1 MCLCVWVA
9 GAKSKAKAGAGA
21 PTPGGGP
28 ATKEGAGGA
37 GAGAAPGS
45 TGGGNALRHLVGV
58 ERLVDRL
65 GRKLL
70 NTTHHLPST
79 VEGGVPPSPG
89 LSRDESNAS
98 TGTTNTSNTDF
109 TGSTSGSV
117 LGSSSRGRSS
127 SAATAASSVI
137 DADAR
142 SGPSPAR
149 SVTSPALAA
158 LVRKQSAGEL
168 PPVHPGK
175 LARTQ
180 SEFTRHE
187 EARLLNAQGGGGAS
201 DDSPRQM
208 RRVQDFVMVTKGFK
222 RDDSGNTM
230 REAVMF
236 RASTRAGSLSVATPQ
251 REAVRTLKRMD
262 SDGKNAM
269 SKMPRAAAG
278 GAAASDSSDSSSGS
292 DDDLDD
298 LHDVTDDL
306 DAVLRPLDEMPI
318 AEDPAFE
325 PLSDVDIADDG
336 LVSDYSDSDYS
347 DGADY
352 DQYHTVRAFQEDVAS
367 QASGEA
373 EAARPAFGFKP
384 DHSSSQ
390 GPGIAMGGATTSR
403 GDDDASSD
411 GDSDVDAVAVV
422 SDDGSIDMAGVD
434 DVGVDVDD
442 KAPSTSPLVEKPAV
456 AVPPPGGDEMPVAA
470 AADSSDSDSSD
481 EAVDTFNLGDT
492 LSPPTPEDAAG
503 AGTAA
508 AGAGAGAGAGS
519 SARFTPKTGKRTIS
533 KMGSMLG
540 GCTCAQGR
548 LRARGCL
555 LTGFLRVYVV
565 VACM

>member
-1 MCLCVWVA
+1 MSPTWSWRVSTRLSTIRTRARGRPRVSGQRGWLPTLLVSLQRRGYSCGSSCNPDPSRCARCRRCTSRGTGGCLLRLVLRALAAAPAGLAAAYGARVGAVVHQVSCAGVGTVALRSLYESGPPQQSSVERWLTRCVAPARLPRGVARWAYQREGLTAVLRACVCGWVA

-65 GRKLL
+65 
-70 NTTHHLPST
+70 
-79 VEGGVPPSPG
+79 G

-149 SVTSPALAA
+149 SATSPALAA
-158 LVRKQSAGEL
+158 LVRKRSAGEL

-208 RRVQDFVMVTKGFK
+208 RRVQDFVMVTKGFQ

-251 REAVRTLKRMD
+251 REAVRSLAQLLAK
-262 SDGKNAM
+262 AWC
-269 SKMPRAAAG
+269 
-278 GAAASDSSDSSSGS
+278 GAAVPTPPLELSLVFSSHCWS
-292 DDDLDD
+292 LR
-298 LHDVTDDL
+298 LLAHDANEVNEQL
-306 DAVLRPLDEMPI
+306 G
-318 AEDPAFE
+318 
-325 PLSDVDIADDG
+325 G
-336 LVSDYSDSDYS
+336 LCC
-347 DGADY
+347 
-352 DQYHTVRAFQEDVAS
+352 
-367 QASGEA
+367 
-373 EAARPAFGFKP
+373 
-384 DHSSSQ
+384 
-390 GPGIAMGGATTSR
+390 
-403 GDDDASSD
+403 
-411 GDSDVDAVAVV
+411 AVA
-422 SDDGSIDMAGVD
+422 A
-434 DVGVDVDD
+434 
-442 KAPSTSPLVEKPAV
+442 ECWN
-456 AVPPPGGDEMPVAA
+456 VP
-470 AADSSDSDSSD
+470 
-481 EAVDTFNLGDT
+481 FKQ
-492 LSPPTPEDAAG
+492 
-503 AGTAA
+503 
-508 AGAGAGAGAGS
+508 
-519 SARFTPKTGKRTIS
+519 ARVFW
-533 KMGSMLG
+533 
-540 GCTCAQGR
+540 
-548 LRARGCL
+548 
-555 LTGFLRVYVV
+555 
-565 VACM
+565 

>member
-1 MCLCVWVA
+1 MLRVLVCVWVA

-65 GRKLL
+65 
-70 NTTHHLPST
+70 
-79 VEGGVPPSPG
+79 G

-208 RRVQDFVMVTKGFK
+208 RRVQDFVMVTKGFQ

-373 EAARPAFGFKP
+373 ETARPAFGFKP

-403 GDDDASSD
+403 GDDGASSD

-456 AVPPPGGDEMPVAA
+456 AVPPPGGDEMRVAA

-548 LRARGCL
+548 LRGRGCL

>member
-1 MCLCVWVA
+1 MLVCVWVA

-65 GRKLL
+65 G
-70 NTTHHLPST
+70 
-79 VEGGVPPSPG
+79 

-127 SAATAASSVI
+127 SAATTASSVI

-187 EARLLNAQGGGGAS
+187 EARLLNAQGGDGAS

-251 REAVRTLKRMD
+251 REAVRSLAQLLAK
-262 SDGKNAM
+262 AWC
-269 SKMPRAAAG
+269 
-278 GAAASDSSDSSSGS
+278 GAAVPTPPLELSLVFSSHCWS
-292 DDDLDD
+292 LR
-298 LHDVTDDL
+298 LLAHDANEVNEQL
-306 DAVLRPLDEMPI
+306 G
-318 AEDPAFE
+318 
-325 PLSDVDIADDG
+325 G
-336 LVSDYSDSDYS
+336 LCC
-347 DGADY
+347 
-352 DQYHTVRAFQEDVAS
+352 
-367 QASGEA
+367 
-373 EAARPAFGFKP
+373 
-384 DHSSSQ
+384 
-390 GPGIAMGGATTSR
+390 
-403 GDDDASSD
+403 
-411 GDSDVDAVAVV
+411 AVA
-422 SDDGSIDMAGVD
+422 A
-434 DVGVDVDD
+434 
-442 KAPSTSPLVEKPAV
+442 ECWN
-456 AVPPPGGDEMPVAA
+456 VP
-470 AADSSDSDSSD
+470 
-481 EAVDTFNLGDT
+481 FKQ
-492 LSPPTPEDAAG
+492 
-503 AGTAA
+503 
-508 AGAGAGAGAGS
+508 
-519 SARFTPKTGKRTIS
+519 ARVFW
-533 KMGSMLG
+533 
-540 GCTCAQGR
+540 
-548 LRARGCL
+548 
-555 LTGFLRVYVV
+555 
-565 VACM
+565 